1 MSCLRPA
8 GARAL
13 ISAGLTAV
21 LISACTLAQPT
32 PTPTPTVTPTLEP
45 SSTPTPT
52 VVPTETPIPSPTPI
66 ISLIPRDL
74 AVSGDMVYVRDVPDL
89 LAPITR
95 TVNVVAPW
103 SAIGRTGD
111 NQWLQVRFDDGVV
124 GWLVYLP
131 DAHTVALESLAVT
144 GESRL
149 YDRVALVSSAALQ
162 FYVEAGD
169 ALQDTLNQLSALRID
184 ARTSDNAWLH
194 GTDQQGRTGWVA
206 ADGVQLTFEIASLDT
221 RDVTINAVP
230 EMNARVELE
239 SGGLRLRQAPNI
251 DATVLLNLMAGTQ
264 LAVTERTTDNA
275 WLLVQLREGYRGWVS
290 AQYVELMDITLDAVT
305 ANPNPQPVAYFT
317 PPTPANAPSVT
328 LIGGGA
334 RSIFESGRQMG
345 NRANV
350 FTTVG
355 DSLTDTPNFLRN
367 IVSGFDLGQYG
378 YLLPVINYFNVD
390 TGQGNAF
397 LRRALSA
404 KAGWSTFSVVVEER
418 PELSG
423 TCAAG
428 ELALDCEY
436 RLTQPAY
443 AIIMIGT
450 NDAPAFPA
458 DTYRAN
464 MTRIIEISIAHGVV
478 PILSTLPP
486 RTQYNDRI
494 LEYNAVITQLAQ
506 LYGLPITDL
515 YTALLPLPN
524 QGLSPDGI
532 HLSEPP
538 GAPAATLIFNSANL
552 AYGTTMRNLTVLQA
566 LAAVQAQVGY

>member
-8 GARAL
+8 GVRAL
-13 ISAGLTAV
+13 ISAGLTAA

-32 PTPTPTVTPTLEP
+32 PTPTPTLTPTLEP

-66 ISLIPRDL
+66 VALIPQDL
-74 AVSGDMVYVRDVPDL
+74 AVSGDMVYVRNEPDL
-89 LAPITR
+89 LAPVTR

-111 NQWLQVRFDDGVV
+111 NQWLQVRFDDGFV

-149 YDRVALVSSAALQ
+149 YERIALVSSAALQ

-169 ALQDTLNQLSALRID
+169 AVQDTLNQLSALRID

-206 ADGVQLTFEIASLDT
+206 ADGVQLIFEIASLDI
-221 RDVTINAVP
+221 RDVVINVVP

-239 SGGLRLRQAPNI
+239 SGGLRLRQAPNV

-317 PPTPANAPSVT
+317 PPTPANAPAVT
-328 LIGGGA
+328 MIGGGA
-334 RSIFESGRQMG
+334 RSIFETGRQLG

-355 DSLTDTPNFLRN
+355 DSLTDTPNFLRQ
-367 IVSGFDLGQYG
+367 IVNGYDLGQYG
-378 YLLPVINYFNVD
+378 YLLPVISYFNVD

-397 LRRALSA
+397 LRRSISA
-404 KAGWSTFSVVVEER
+404 KAGWSTFSVVVEAR

-423 TCAAG
+423 TCNPG

-436 RLTQPAY
+436 RLTRPAY
-443 AIIMIGT
+443 AIVMIGT

-458 DTYRAN
+458 DSYRAN

-506 LYGLPITDL
+506 IYGLPITDL

-524 QGLSPDGI
+524 QGLSADGI

-538 GAPAATLIFNSANL
+538 GAPTSTLIFNSANL

>member
-8 GARAL
+8 GVRAL
-13 ISAGLTAV
+13 ISAGLTAA

-32 PTPTPTVTPTLEP
+32 PTPTPTLTPTLEP

-66 ISLIPRDL
+66 VALIPRDL
-74 AVSGDMVYVRDVPDL
+74 AVSGDMVYVRNEPDL
-89 LAPITR
+89 LAPVTR

-111 NQWLQVRFDDGVV
+111 NQWLQVRFDDGFV

-149 YDRVALVSSAALQ
+149 YERVALVSSAALQ

-169 ALQDTLNQLSALRID
+169 AVQDTLNQLSALRID

-206 ADGVQLTFEIASLDT
+206 ADGVQLIFEIASLDI
-221 RDVTINAVP
+221 RDVVINAVP

-239 SGGLRLRQAPNI
+239 SGGLRLRQAPNV

-317 PPTPANAPSVT
+317 PPTPANAPAVT
-328 LIGGGA
+328 MIGGGA
-334 RSIFESGRQMG
+334 RSIFETGRQLG

-355 DSLTDTPNFLRN
+355 DSLTDTPNFLRQ
-367 IVSGFDLGQYG
+367 IVNGYDLGQYG
-378 YLLPVINYFNVD
+378 YLLPVISYFNVD

-397 LRRALSA
+397 LRRSISA
-404 KAGWSTFSVVVEER
+404 KAGWSTFSVVVEAR

-423 TCAAG
+423 TCNPG

-436 RLTQPAY
+436 RLTRPAY
-443 AIIMIGT
+443 AIVMIGT

-458 DTYRAN
+458 DAYRAN

-524 QGLSPDGI
+524 QGLSADGI

-538 GAPAATLIFNSANL
+538 GAPTSTLIFNSANL